1 MAKAKYPLQQVLD
14 IKLKRVEAA
23 EKVVQEKLQRLEQE
37 NEKLAQCIKER
48 DNILN
53 HHQDKLKQLREEL
66 DHATTSPKVQ
76 QMKVYLNVVKEK
88 LKVEEKKVAD
98 QQGRVDAA
106 THELEEARRQLQLK
120 RQEVEKLEM
129 HRADWHKTE
138 RKEAE
143 IKEEREY
150 DEIGNI
156 IYGMHRRKNNQE

>member
-1 MAKAKYPLQQVLD
+1 MAKAQYPLQQVLD
-14 IKLKRVEAA
+14 VKLRRVENA
-23 EKVVQEKLQRLEQE
+23 EKVVQEKLQLLEQE

-48 DNILN
+48 DGVLN
-53 HHQDKLKQLREEL
+53 HHQDKLNQLREEL

-76 QMKVYLNVVKEK
+76 QMKSYLNVVKEK
-88 LKVEEKKVAD
+88 LKVEEKKVVD

-106 THELEEARRQLQLK
+106 TQELEEARRQLQIK
-120 RQEVEKLEM
+120 RLEVDKLEM
-129 HRADWHKTE
+129 HRADWRKTE